1 LALALVGCGTGSA
14 EESRM
19 FQEREATEESQVVSV
34 QQTETARIFSGTPT
48 AGPTSTPQ
56 PVLSVLRLSTSVSS
70 NGEPLN
76 EVTSAS
82 AGGTI
87 YISARI
93 HDVSAG
99 ATYYAVLGRK
109 DGTSITQSE
118 ITVQSSAT
126 NAWLSF
132 PFAINGTLPGGEYA
146 AFIYI
151 EGVLLGSIVFN
162 LF

>member
-1 LALALVGCGTGSA
+1 
-14 EESRM
+14 M
-19 FQEREATEESQVVSV
+19 FQQQEATQESQVVSV
-34 QQTETARIFSGTPT
+34 QQTETARFFSGTPT

-56 PVLSVLRLSTSVSS
+56 PVLSVLRLATSVGG

-76 EVTSAS
+76 ELTSAP

-87 YISARI
+87 YIAARI

-99 ATYYAVLGRK
+99 STYYAVLGRK
-109 DGTSITQSE
+109 DGTSITQTE
-118 ITVQSSAT
+118 ITVESSAT

-132 PFAINGTLPGGEYA
+132 PFAINNTLPGGEYA

-151 EGVLLGSIVFN
+151 DGVLLGSIVFN